1 MEGEQYASYFP
12 ARGDSSTAYL
22 QISIYKGKS
31 SWAFYLTAITAFPLS
46 LAKEQDAG

>member
-1 MEGEQYASYFP
+1 MEGEQYASYY
-12 ARGDSSTAYL
+12 AAYL

-31 SWAFYLTAITAFPLS
+31 SLAFYLTAITAFPLS